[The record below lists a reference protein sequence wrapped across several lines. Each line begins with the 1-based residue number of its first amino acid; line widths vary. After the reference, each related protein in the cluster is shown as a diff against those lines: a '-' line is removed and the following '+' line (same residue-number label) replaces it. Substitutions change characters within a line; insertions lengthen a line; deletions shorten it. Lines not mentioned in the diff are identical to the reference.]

1 MDDLDRT
8 FPQHILAAAP
18 APDRCGCPAEY
29 LDHILDVHPEMLAEA
44 LPFASHDNLAELVM
58 IRRWLRDRTEDR
70 QAFHDISVHP
80 EADFWVVLAIL
91 LRAFP
96 SPGADKAERQLSEH
110 LIALINGGGLRLR
123 YSETPVISTR
133 SIEIYVEMTRDMP
146 ELQMRSDVVRAA
158 ERHAAWL
165 ARGHKQDS
173 RFALFDGMPIFA
185 VNRADPD

>member
-29 LDHILDVHPEMLAEA
+29 LDHVLDACPDRFAEA

-58 IRRWLRDRTEDR
+58 IRRWTRARAEDR

-80 EADFWVVLAIL
+80 ETDFWIVLAIM

-96 SPGADKAERQLSEH
+96 APGSGPAEHKLADH
-110 LIALINGGGLRLR
+110 LIRLINDGSLRMR
-123 YSETPVISTR
+123 YSETPIISTR
-133 SIEIYVEMTRDMP
+133 SIEIYNEMARTYPGMQIEKDI
-146 ELQMRSDVVRAA
+146 VRAA

-165 ARGHKQDS
+165 ARGNKQDS

-185 VNRADPD
+185 VNRADQD